1 MNIKLLLFTIATI
14 FASNLKVSAQRI
26 DKLYTMNGAGFSFP
40 VGQTSDFL
48 KAKFSTAIGLNLGL
62 GGQGLFLYP
71 KVSLH
76 SFGFNQIKPDA
87 GFNYNLE
94 NGRSTTYLLNMAI
107 GYRKIVQKW
116 GFYGFAGAG
125 GGFILTPQAAVNT
138 SIDQVTLSNKTNTLG
153 IAEGGA
159 GIEYNIGSS
168 NLFIEASYMY
178 GFSKIQN
185 RVFSAVP
192 IMVGI
197 KPNLSKLLSKL

>member
-1 MNIKLLLFTIATI
+1 MNVKLLLCTIATI
-14 FASNLKVSAQRI
+14 FASNLKVSAQRV

-40 VGQTSDFL
+40 VGQTCDFL
-48 KAKFSTAIGLNLGL
+48 TAKFSTAIGLNLGL
-62 GGQGLFLYP
+62 GERGLFLYP

-76 SFGFNQIKPDA
+76 SFGFNQIRPDA

-94 NGRSTTYLLNMAI
+94 NGRSTTYLLNMAL

-138 SIDQVTLSNKTNTLG
+138 FIDQVTLSNKTNTLG

>member
-1 MNIKLLLFTIATI
+1 MKVKILLLTGAAI
-14 FASNLKVSAQRI
+14 FASSLKVSAQRV
-26 DKLYTMNGAGFSFP
+26 DKLYTMSGIGFSFP
-40 VGQTSDFL
+40 VGETNDFL
-48 KAKFSTAIGLNLGL
+48 TPKFSTALGLNLGL
-62 GGQGLFLYP
+62 GNGGLFLYP

-76 SFGFNQIKPDA
+76 SFGFNQITPDA
-87 GFNYNLE
+87 GFTYNLE
-94 NGRSTTYLLNMAI
+94 KGKSTTYLLNMAL
-107 GYRKIVQKW
+107 GYRKIVEKW
-116 GFYGFAGAG
+116 AFYGFAGAG
-125 GGFILTPQAAVNT
+125 GGFILTPQSAVN
-138 SIDQVTLSNKTNTLG
+138 SANSQVTLSNKTNTLG

-159 GIEYNIGSS
+159 GIEYNIGGA